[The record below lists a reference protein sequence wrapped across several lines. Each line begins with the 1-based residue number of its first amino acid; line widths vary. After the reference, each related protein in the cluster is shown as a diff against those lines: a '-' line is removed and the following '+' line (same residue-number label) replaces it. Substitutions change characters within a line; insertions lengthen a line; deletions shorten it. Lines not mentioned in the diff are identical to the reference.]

1 MPRSRQRACLEQG
14 LKLDINRL
22 IRQGAMR
29 PGVRSGSFRISW
41 TDSYTGEVVA
51 AGIITANMEGLYQG
65 WFRIQLGSL
74 DQWIDLIPQP
84 RHFGGRQWYFECPMT
99 RRRCSVLWRPPGA
112 KRFCSRQ
119 AWTRQAAYASQF
131 LDADNRAH
139 RGKAKIKARLIGD
152 CDPDEWDL
160 PPKPKWMRWWTYNR
174 LVEKFDS
181 YEEVLDRGIA
191 ELMAKLLGKKI

>member
-1 MPRSRQRACLEQG
+1 MGSRHRSLMALPKLPENPLARIFRPPLMPRSRQRACLEQG

-119 AWTRQAAYASQF
+119 AWTRQAAYAHSF
-131 LDADNRAH
+131 SMPIIVHIAAKRRSRRA
-139 RGKAKIKARLIGD
+139 
-152 CDPDEWDL
+152 
-160 PPKPKWMRWWTYNR
+160 
-174 LVEKFDS
+174 
-181 YEEVLDRGIA
+181 
-191 ELMAKLLGKKI
+191 

>member
-1 MPRSRQRACLEQG
+1 LSKGSSSTSTDSFGKAPCDRE
-14 LKLDINRL
+14 
-22 IRQGAMR
+22 
-29 PGVRSGSFRISW
+29 SFRISW

-152 CDPDEWDL
+152 CDHDEWDL